1 MISMSRERTEPH
13 LKPSQ
18 TRLQLSCPWMTWMPR
33 QRRVA
38 GIALRHTAADGLV
51 SLLGAGGIWRNAER
65 VSINTWSLPGNKIH
79 DSIRFNNNI
88 VTYYEIAKNNF
99 IGITSHHIKLFSG
112 SFLWHHLAAPK
123 VMAKSP
129 GSPAFAA
136 RRAGLD
142 PAWAK
147 LGPGNLVVLP
157 GGPYMPYGA
166 IQCYTGYTCTI
177 YHDLSTCIASLRCF
191 AVRQTGLF
199 MRLAGSCCS

>member
-1 MISMSRERTEPH
+1 MLRECPLTREA
-13 LKPSQ
+13 SQ
-18 TRLQLSCPWMTWMPR
+18 
-33 QRRVA
+33 
-38 GIALRHTAADGLV
+38 
-51 SLLGAGGIWRNAER
+51 E
-65 VSINTWSLPGNKIH
+65 NKIH

-99 IGITSHHIKLFSG
+99 IGIISNYFQVLSSDITL
-112 SFLWHHLAAPK
+112 LLQ
-123 VMAKSP
+123 KSWP
-129 GSPAFAA
+129 NRQVLQLLP
-136 RRAGLD
+136 RAGPAWTRLGRSLD

-191 AVRQTGLF
+191 CREADRFIHAVGWKLLQLDRCQVYI
-199 MRLAGSCCS
+199 